1 MFLDMSNIKKLFAK
15 LKGDVKFAKAGE
27 GHRLNEPSSSP
38 PPASISQ
45 NVQQSQPVLRQNSA
59 SGTAVRAAA
68 EAAQQRLQ
76 SQLSKQQSG
85 ASSENQ

>member
-27 GHRLNEPSSSP
+27 GHRLNEPSSP
-38 PPASISQ
+38 PPSISQ
-45 NVQQSQPVLRQNSA
+45 NVQQSQPTLRQNSA
-59 SGTAVRAAA
+59 SGTAARAAA
-68 EAAQQRLQ
+68 DAAQQRLQ

-85 ASSENQ
+85 ASSENE